1 MVPDPDNSGGNLSE
15 LFTEMISSKLEVIC
29 ILNRTRN
36 LYWTS
41 YLIWVCVASKNIRE
55 LLYDSAVKWIVN
67 DSLLNYCYRP

>member
-15 LFTEMISSKLEVIC
+15 LFTEMISSKLEVIY
-29 ILNRTRN
+29 ILDRTRN
-36 LYWTS
+36 LCWTS
-41 YLIWVCVASKNIRE
+41 YLILVCVASKNIRE